1 MIDEVDPFCC
11 VKYCRSRYLRTP
23 HGHVRQAKFLLNLL
37 SKFTLFTTSLD
48 AATIQLFDGM
58 RHIGLFKLKVAF
70 FGRNVKATRPK
81 EAIKIT

>member
-1 MIDEVDPFCC
+1 MEERDE
-11 VKYCRSRYLRTP
+11 KMYCRSRYLRTP

-48 AATIQLFDGM
+48 GATIQLSNGM
-58 RHIGLFKLKVAF
+58 RHIGLIMLKVAF